1 MKRIPLSLREVQ
13 AILYDI
19 IYMVDDFC
27 KKHNIDYFLVGGTLL
42 GAVRHQGII
51 PWDDDAD
58 IAMTRENYE
67 RFLELFH
74 AEGVEGY
81 ELFDYKHKEGFL
93 YPFAKMTRINTWTS
107 IQTTHRINIDIFPY
121 DGCGDDLA
129 SAQDYFLKNRNN
141 VSRLLGPFFFRHD
154 FKNYNWKGILVYL
167 LMVFPREIFKHYPLW
182 ILQHDRKAYLSKMY
196 SQYAG
201 NKSIKDTKYCA
212 NIVWGLYGKGEV
224 QLSSSFLILDKM
236 LFGTRELPVPS
247 GWHDYLTGLYG
258 DYMILPPEDKRHLH
272 IKDTPYRIENK

>member
-1 MKRIPLSLREVQ
+1 MNLIPLSHEDVH

-51 PWDDDAD
+51 PWDDDGD

-67 RFLELFH
+67 RFLELFRS
-74 AEGVEGY
+74 EGVEGY
-81 ELFDYKHKEGFL
+81 ELIDHMNNDDYP
-93 YPFAKMTRINTWTS
+93 YPFAKLTRTDTWTS
-107 IQTTHRINIDIFPY
+107 MWPTHRINVDVFAY

-129 SAQDYFLKNRNN
+129 SAQKYFQKSKND
-141 VSRLLGPFFFRHD
+141 VSRFTVPFSFRHD
-154 FKNYNWKGILVYL
+154 YKYYNWKGVLFSLFWTIPL
-167 LMVFPREIFKHYPLW
+167 EIVRHYPLW
-182 ILQHDRKAYLSKMY
+182 IFRCDKKAYMSKVF
-196 SQYAG
+196 SRYAG
-201 NKSIKDTKYCA
+201 NMNLKDTKYCA
-212 NIVWGLYGKGEV
+212 NILWGSYGKGEV
-224 QLSSSFLILDKM
+224 QLSSSFLVLDKM
-236 LFGTRELPVPS
+236 RFGIRELPVPS

>member
-1 MKRIPLSLREVQ
+1 MKRIPLSLKEVQ

-58 IAMTRENYE
+58 IAMTRENFE

-93 YPFAKMTRINTWTS
+93 YPFAKMTRTDTWTS
-107 IQTTHRINIDIFPY
+107 TRTTHRINIDIFSY

-167 LMVFPREIFKHYPLW
+167 LWFFPREIFKHYPLW
-182 ILQHDRKAYLSKMY
+182 ILQHDRTAYLSKMY

-258 DYMILPPEDKRHLH
+258 DYMTLPPEEKRHLH

>member
-1 MKRIPLSLREVQ
+1 MKRIPLSLKEVQ

-27 KKHNIDYFLVGGTLL
+27 KKHNIEYFLVGGTLL

-67 RFLELFH
+67 RFIELFH

-81 ELFDYKHKEGFL
+81 ELFDHKHKDNYI
-93 YPFAKMTRINTWTS
+93 YPFAKMARVDTWISTWP
-107 IQTTHRINIDIFPY
+107 IYKINIDIFAY

-129 SAQDYFLKNRNN
+129 SAQEYFLKNREN
-141 VSRLLGPFFFRHD
+141 VSQFLRTYFFRHD
-154 FKNYNWKGILVYL
+154 FSKLNWKGILVYL
-167 LMVFPREIFKHYPLW
+167 LLCFPREILHFPFW
-182 ILQHDRKAYLSKMY
+182 ILYQDKKSYLSKKF

-201 NKSIKDTKYCA
+201 NMNIKETKYCA
-212 NIVWGLYGKGEV
+212 NVVWGTYGKGEV
-224 QLSSSFLILDKM
+224 QQSSSFLILDKM
-236 LFGTRELPVPS
+236 RFGTRELPVPS
-247 GWHDYLTGLYG
+247 GWHDYLTGIYG
-258 DYMILPPEDKRHLH
+258 DYLTLPPEEKRRKH
-272 IKDTPYRIENK
+272 ITDTPYRIENK